1 MKKIIKICSVALIAW
16 LLTVGVAQAS
26 PFVAPPEE
34 NWADWETSSPYQRNI
49 YWDFSIDPTIPPTFY
64 NDPAA
69 DVHYQGY
76 DDPSLWDSDY
86 VSLDGVSWF
95 PSIGAIGIDNSNG
108 ATPASGYAVFHID
121 NWNRPWELKRVW
133 VEIETTAIY
142 PDQYAPSLWIP
153 IPPDGVVGVTVS
165 AGAIAPLVDV
175 FYWECPWNPPDE
187 DLLIKMWADPSE
199 SVYISSVHVA
209 TECVPAPGAILL
221 GSLGV
226 GLVGWLRRRRTL

>member
-16 LLTVGVAQAS
+16 VLTVGVARAS
-26 PFVAPPEE
+26 PFVTPPEE

-49 YWDFSIDPTIPPTFY
+49 LWDF
-64 NDPAA
+64 
-69 DVHYQGY
+69 DVDLTPHYQGY
-76 DDPSLWDSDY
+76 DDEVLRESDY
-86 VSLDGVSWF
+86 WGTGGDVYWF

-108 ATPASGYAVFHID
+108 AAPASGYAVFHID
-121 NWNRPWELKRVW
+121 NWDRPWELKRVW

-142 PDQYAPSLWIP
+142 PDQYAPSVWVP
-153 IPPDGVVGVTVS
+153 IPPDGVLGVTVS
-165 AGAIAPLVDV
+165 AAAPAGPVDV
-175 FYWECPWNPPDE
+175 FYWECPWNPPYE
-187 DLLIKMWADPSE
+187 DLLIEMWADPSE